1 MNIRFI
7 TYFFC
12 TNSL

>member
-1 MNIRFI
+1 MNIHFI

>member
-7 TYFFC
+7 TYFC
-12 TNSL
+12 YTNPL